1 MKSTII
7 PITPRYAETDQMGV
21 VHHANYLIYLELG
34 RMSWLDTLGF
44 SYDEMEKNGVLLPVY
59 NIDITYRK
67 PIRLNDEIFVKTTI
81 KNIPTTR
88 VEFYYEIIDQNDV
101 LHASANLTLV
111 FTDANSFRPRKPIPE
126 FLEACKKL
134 F

>member
-44 SYDEMEKNGVLLPVY
+44 SYDEMEKKGVLLPVY

-67 PIRLNDEIFVKTTI
+67 PIR
-81 KNIPTTR
+81 
-88 VEFYYEIIDQNDV
+88 
-101 LHASANLTLV
+101 
-111 FTDANSFRPRKPIPE
+111 
-126 FLEACKKL
+126 
-134 F
+134 